1 MLTESFPPKKVL
13 PDEIEVLHKMLQ
25 SGMVLLLVRQ
35 VLQADTFKVFMFYNG
50 CTRNSSFIL
59 YYNKVK

>member
-1 MLTESFPPKKVL
+1 ML